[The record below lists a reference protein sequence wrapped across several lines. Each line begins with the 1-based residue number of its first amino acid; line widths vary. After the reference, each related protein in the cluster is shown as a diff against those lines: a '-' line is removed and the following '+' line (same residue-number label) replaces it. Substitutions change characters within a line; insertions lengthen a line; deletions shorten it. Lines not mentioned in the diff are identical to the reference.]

1 MGNAENLINAA
12 VFNRINTVGLVWEL
26 LAPKI
31 SLLLVQIDEEVT
43 VTLDQNKMYVD

>member
-12 VFNRINTVGLVWEL
+12 VFNRINTVGLIWEL
-26 LAPKI
+26 FAPKI
-31 SLLLVQIDEEVT
+31 SLLVQIDEEVT

>member
-12 VFNRINTVGLVWEL
+12 LFNRINTLSLVWEL

-31 SLLLVQIDEEVT
+31 SLLLQIDEEVT
-43 VTLDQNKMYVD
+43 VTLDQIKMYVD